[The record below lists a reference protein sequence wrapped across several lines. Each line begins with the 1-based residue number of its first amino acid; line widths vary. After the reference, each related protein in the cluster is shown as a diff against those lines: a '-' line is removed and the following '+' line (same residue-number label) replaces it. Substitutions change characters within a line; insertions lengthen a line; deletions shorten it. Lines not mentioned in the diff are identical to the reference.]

1 MHGETLA
8 DGLQE
13 LDVAWA
19 GWVEQVVDEGALSA
33 VHHRKVGTT
42 Y

>member
-1 MHGETLA
+1 MISCGFKLSA
-8 DGLQE
+8 VIRAQK
-13 LDVAWA
+13 DVMNM
-19 GWVEQVVDEGALSA
+19 QVVDEAVLSA